1 MDQPTNIIGQ
11 LIISLRQD
19 GNVDVQ
25 GPIANKVL
33 CYGLLERAKD
43 AIRTYEPDK
52 FGILLGRVRNSPLD
66 ENGKWKGGG
75 HASPV

>member
-25 GPIANKVL
+25 GPLANKVL

-43 AIRTYEPDK
+43 AIRTYESDK
-52 FGILLGRVRNSPLD
+52 LGILLGRVRNPPLD
-66 ENGKWKGGG
+66 ENGK
-75 HASPV
+75 